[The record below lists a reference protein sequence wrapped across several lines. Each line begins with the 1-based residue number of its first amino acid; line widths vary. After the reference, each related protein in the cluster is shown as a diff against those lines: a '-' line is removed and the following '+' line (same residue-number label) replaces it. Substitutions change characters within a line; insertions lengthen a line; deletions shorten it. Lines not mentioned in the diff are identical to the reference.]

1 MAGKENK
8 LGNNLCKI
16 IGNLPNKSVITI
28 IGPIGSKKELIA
40 YMAMC
45 DNIKNNV
52 ISYYLYHG
60 RTNGEVEG
68 ELKNYGI
75 DIKKAVKNK
84 KIYWFD
90 ASNLSEGDNVI
101 NCNIDNLF
109 TISLALR
116 EFLILNKNKNI
127 FGIIDIL
134 SPAIMMNDKAIIYR
148 FAEDMIN
155 ALKQYNTKTIILLEE
170 EMHDNEILSAI
181 EHLSDCVIEMSV
193 KEEKFKVINLL
204 RFKKLRGIVA
214 PDKRFKLSITNKAA
228 TIS

>member
-45 DNIKNNV
+45 DNIKNN
-52 ISYYLYHG
+52 G
-60 RTNGEVEG
+60 M
-68 ELKNYGI
+68 

-90 ASNLSEGDNVI
+90 ASNLSEGDNII

-127 FGIIDIL
+127 FGIIDR
-134 SPAIMMNDKAIIYR
+134 K
-148 FAEDMIN
+148 
-155 ALKQYNTKTIILLEE
+155 
-170 EMHDNEILSAI
+170 
-181 EHLSDCVIEMSV
+181 SV
-193 KEEKFKVINLL
+193 V
-204 RFKKLRGIVA
+204 
-214 PDKRFKLSITNKAA
+214 
-228 TIS
+228 